1 MQFFIKYS
9 QIVYIIILLFIY
21 NVKGEGG
28 RILKNIFNPL
38 QRLHFYA
45 ALFITPLLITL
56 TISGIGYL
64 FFQEVENNIYKTEF
78 FGDSSIKTHQ
88 TLNEA
93 VDEVEDK
100 FDGFYISKVSMMD
113 EPYNNRITLDDMAGN
128 QRYVFLDQNNQI
140 VADQNAKHT
149 YANVVRNIHSSLFT
163 ENTFIN
169 YLVELTACWTIFM
182 ILSGT
187 YMLIKKKL
195 ISNKNKKLRFQKWHG
210 ILGVVIAIPVFVLV
224 LTGLPW
230 SGYMGAKIANV
241 MDNSGELGQS
251 ELAINPPKSDVNE
264 IPWATREN
272 KQPASE
278 SHAAH
283 HGGGEMPRTDIKN
296 QISIDKV
303 ATEAKKNGID
313 KPYSIVYPSNESAAF
328 TVSKGSNTGVTG
340 LDVSPYD
347 EQTLYL
353 DQYNG
358 KDLGKVKY
366 EEYGII
372 GKWFTWGIPL
382 HEGHLFGVA
391 NKVINLLVCIA
402 LLTAVGLGLTSWIKK
417 MKDSN
422 VKVPPRVKKPM
433 SIPLAIVLIV
443 LGILMPLF
451 GFSLIV
457 VFIIEALLYYKD
469 RRNKQ
474 KK

>member
-1 MQFFIKYS
+1 MLFFIKYS
-9 QIVYIIILLFIY
+9 QIIYIIILLFIY

-28 RILKNIFNPL
+28 KILKNIFNPL

-78 FGDSSIKTHQ
+78 FGDSSVKSHQ

-149 YANVVRNIHSSLFT
+149 YANIVRNIHSSLFT

-272 KQPASE
+272 KQPTSE
-278 SHAAH
+278 GHAAH

-328 TVSKGSNTGVTG
+328 IVSKGSNTGVTG

-417 MKDSN
+417 MRDSN
-422 VKVPPRVKKPM
+422 VKVPPRIKKPM